1 MGRVLRKDAQSI
13 MSQTIQIAS
22 QAIIALMA
30 IAEFALKI
38 YKHKKSN
45 RPSQR

>member
-1 MGRVLRKDAQSI
+1 MGRVSRKDMQSI

-30 IAEFALKI
+30 VAEFVFKI

-45 RPSQR
+45 RPHQG